1 MNKHQENSYIY
12 ILIKL
17 VKSTSFWSLISGV
30 TGVFAFLLGGGLYL
44 TFEEMS
50 DVLLLVTSLGAILI
64 LLAIGLSPRA
74 IAIFVS
80 GRRGRFGLNAALMT
94 LAVFIILLVANYFMF
109 TNPNRIDVTATRFFT
124 LSPQTVSVLKDLEHK
139 NQKVVAHAFFVENT
153 ASENTKTTVEDIL
166 NEFSRKSENFSY
178 RFVDPE
184 INRSEALNF
193 GVTKYPSV
201 VFSYNDEQNYVVTN
215 FTEQE
220 FITGILISTGKRQK
234 IIYYLTGHGE
244 LTSTSDPMF
253 QKQEDYGLDLAI
265 AGMQRDNYFVLPLN
279 LQQFEVV
286 PSDASVVIIAGPD
299 QDLTDIEYEALV
311 NYAKSGGRILMMLNP
326 NPPKLFNDLIYL
338 YGVVVTPQK
347 VADAIS
353 NVGGETLTPLLQK
366 ANAQFATSAVHQ
378 NINIADDIS
387 VAFFPDTAALQTPPP
402 EEFALRD
409 HIKFSEL
416 ASTTPISW
424 LVAPGEDSEYN
435 VEKYT
440 GQYTISGVIEA
451 TGTFEDLGSTQD
463 LFKLV
468 VFGDSDFASNK
479 YFYSNDNGDIF
490 LNSVNWLAEDYE
502 LISIRPKLVPYRE
515 FVVNSLE
522 KEFVK
527 WSSWVFPPL
536 IMILMAS
543 IVWWRRR

>member
-1 MNKHQENSYIY
+1 MNPLQEKSYLS
-12 ILIKL
+12 ILFNLI
-17 VKSTSFWSLISGV
+17 KSTSFWSLVSGV
-30 TGVFAFLLGGGLYL
+30 TGIFAFLLGGGLYL
-44 TFEEMS
+44 TFDEMS
-50 DVLLLVTSLGAILI
+50 DVLLLVTSLGAILMFI
-64 LLAIGLSPRA
+64 AIGLSLRA

-94 LAVFIILLVANYFMF
+94 LAVFVILLITNYFMF

-124 LSPQTVSVLKDLEHK
+124 LSPQTVSVLNELEK
-139 NQKVVAHAFFVENT
+139 QNQEVVAHAFFVENT

-166 NEFSRKSENFSY
+166 NEFSRKSDNFSY

-201 VFSYNDEQNYVVTN
+201 VFSYNDEQNHIVTN

-220 FITGILISTGKRQK
+220 FITGILISTGAQKK

-244 LTSTSDPMF
+244 LTATIDPMF
-253 QKQEDYGLDLAI
+253 EKQEDFGLDLAI
-265 AGMQRDNYFVLPLN
+265 AGMQRDNYFVMPLN
-279 LQQFEVV
+279 LQQFQEV

-299 QDLTDIEYEALV
+299 QDLTETEFEALV

-338 YGVVVTPQK
+338 YGVVVSPQK

-366 ANAQFATSAVHQ
+366 SNAQFATSAVHP
-378 NINIADDIS
+378 NINIADEVS
-387 VAFFPDTAALQTPPP
+387 VAFFPDTAALITPPQ
-402 EEFALRD
+402 EEFALRS
-409 HIKFSEL
+409 HVKFSEL

-424 LVAPGEDSEYN
+424 LVAPGEDSEYD

-440 GQYTISGVIEA
+440 GQYTIAGVIEA
-451 TGTFEDLGSTQD
+451 TGAFEDLTSNQD

-479 YFYSNDNGDIF
+479 YFYSNDNGDMF

-502 LISIRPKLVPYRE
+502 LISIRPKLMPYRE

-527 WSSWVFPPL
+527 WSSWVIPPFA
-536 IMILMAS
+536 MILIAFV
-543 IVWWRRR
+543 VWWRRR

>member
-1 MNKHQENSYIY
+1 
-12 ILIKL
+12 
-17 VKSTSFWSLISGV
+17 
-30 TGVFAFLLGGGLYL
+30 
-44 TFEEMS
+44 
-50 DVLLLVTSLGAILI
+50 
-64 LLAIGLSPRA
+64 
-74 IAIFVS
+74 
-80 GRRGRFGLNAALMT
+80 MT

-124 LSPQTVSVLKDLEHK
+124 LSPQTVSVLKDLEDK

-153 ASENTKTTVEDIL
+153 TSENTKTTVEDIL

-201 VFSYNDEQNYVVTN
+201 VFSFNDEQNYVVTN

-234 IIYYLTGHGE
+234 TIYYLTGHGE

-353 NVGGETLTPLLQK
+353 NVGGETLTPYYKKQMHNLLPV
-366 ANAQFATSAVHQ
+366 QFTKTLILQMIYRWH
-378 NINIADDIS
+378 
-387 VAFFPDTAALQTPPP
+387 FFLIQPLSKHLHLKNLHY
-402 EEFALRD
+402 E
-409 HIKFSEL
+409 
-416 ASTTPISW
+416 
-424 LVAPGEDSEYN
+424 
-435 VEKYT
+435 
-440 GQYTISGVIEA
+440 TI
-451 TGTFEDLGSTQD
+451 L
-463 LFKLV
+463 
-468 VFGDSDFASNK
+468 N
-479 YFYSNDNGDIF
+479 F
-490 LNSVNWLAEDYE
+490 LN
-502 LISIRPKLVPYRE
+502 
-515 FVVNSLE
+515 
-522 KEFVK
+522 
-527 WSSWVFPPL
+527 
-536 IMILMAS
+536 
-543 IVWWRRR
+543 

>member
-124 LSPQTVSVLKDLEHK
+124 LSPQTVSVLKDLEDK

-178 RFVDPE
+178 KFVDPE

-387 VAFFPDTAALQTPPP
+387 VAFFPDTAALQTPPA
-402 EEFALRD
+402 EEFSLRD
-409 HIKFSEL
+409 HITFYEL

-424 LVAPGEDSEYN
+424 LVAPGEDPEYN

>member
-12 ILIKL
+12 ILINF

-124 LSPQTVSVLKDLEHK
+124 LSPQTVSVLKDLEDK

-201 VFSYNDEQNYVVTN
+201 VFSFNDEQNYVVTN

-234 IIYYLTGHGE
+234 TIYYLTGHGE

-387 VAFFPDTAALQTPPP
+387 VAFFPDTAALQTAPP

-409 HIKFSEL
+409 HITFYEL
-416 ASTTPISW
+416 AATTPISW
-424 LVAPGEDSEYN
+424 LVAPGEDPEYN